1 MSKYKIVILDGSL
14 LDREN
19 YQQALNETDDFEVVA
34 SSSDAEDGYKLICEN
49 KPDLVVMDIVLG
61 SYDGFE
67 LLERLKRENV
77 KCKFLVISALK
88 SDGFIQKAFD
98 LGISYYMLKPAILD
112 LVVKRARAV
121 IKDNLSTR
129 KLIDESAKH
138 DKEIEEK
145 LSNIFLT
152 IGIPAHIKG
161 YQFLREAIKIT
172 MTEPEIIN
180 SITGELYPSIAKRF
194 STSASK
200 VERAIRHAI
209 EVAWNRGK
217 IDNINQLFGVNIYT
231 PNDKPTNGEFIALIT
246 DKMLFEGASW

>member
-98 LGISYYMLKPAILD
+98 LGVSYYMLKPAILD
-112 LVVKRARAV
+112 LVVKKV
-121 IKDNLSTR
+121 NLLFR
-129 KLIDESAKH
+129 
-138 DKEIEEK
+138 
-145 LSNIFLT
+145 
-152 IGIPAHIKG
+152 
-161 YQFLREAIKIT
+161 
-172 MTEPEIIN
+172 
-180 SITGELYPSIAKRF
+180 
-194 STSASK
+194 
-200 VERAIRHAI
+200 
-209 EVAWNRGK
+209 
-217 IDNINQLFGVNIYT
+217 QLQCLAC
-231 PNDKPTNGEFIALIT
+231 E
-246 DKMLFEGASW
+246 